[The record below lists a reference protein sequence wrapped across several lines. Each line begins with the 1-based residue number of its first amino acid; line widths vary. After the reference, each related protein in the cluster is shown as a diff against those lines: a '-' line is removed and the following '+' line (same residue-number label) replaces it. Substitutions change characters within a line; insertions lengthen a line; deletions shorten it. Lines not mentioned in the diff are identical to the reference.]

1 MKQEIIVTINPDG
14 STSVET
20 KGYVGKSC
28 KDASKFIE
36 DALGKVESDKL
47 KPEYH
52 QQATSGN
59 RIQQKG

>member
-36 DALGKVESDKL
+36 DALGNVESEKL
-47 KPEYH
+47 KPEFYQS
-52 QQATSGN
+52 QQAGN